1 MDGIEEYRLHKIG
14 QAERRAAAFAAERVL
29 YADDG
34 TDGKQ
39 AIIDLAVGGGY
50 RLSALVCDKLTAEGY
65 DVPASVRPR
74 RASGGL
80 ETTDAPDAPS
90 VCAKCPEPMAN
101 ECRKFGMY
109 GTDMAFVCQEM
120 DDAQGDAEMYH
131 CLAGGGYA
139 R

>member
-80 ETTDAPDAPS
+80 ETTDALS
-90 VCAKCPEPMAN
+90 ICAKCPRPIAD

-109 GTDMAFVCQEM
+109 GTDMAFHCQEM
-120 DDAQGDAEMYH
+120 EDDYTDRNEMS
-131 CLAGGGYA
+131 
-139 R
+139 RP